1 MFQLINIKIEINL
14 ICYIKLI
21 MNPCWSSC
29 IDFVFKKV
37 LIQPPLTPPPLSDKK
52 KINWIIGEEPLK
64 LK

>member
-1 MFQLINIKIEINL
+1 M
-14 ICYIKLI
+14 

-29 IDFVFKKV
+29 IDFVLKKV
-37 LIQPPLTPPPLSDKK
+37 LIQPPLTPPPLSEKK